1 MVVATTST
9 FYLQENELWTNAT
22 NVSYMVDSQILLADT
37 EFSPNKLWAP
47 KDTHIQ
53 IKIRHCGFM
62 YIFMALR
69 KEAKENDVWKEKIL
83 VYDIF
88 SFSLNV
94 F

>member
-1 MVVATTST
+1 
-9 FYLQENELWTNAT
+9 
-22 NVSYMVDSQILLADT
+22 MVDSQILLADT

-69 KEAKENDVWKEKIL
+69 KEAKENDV
-83 VYDIF
+83 
-88 SFSLNV
+88 
-94 F
+94 